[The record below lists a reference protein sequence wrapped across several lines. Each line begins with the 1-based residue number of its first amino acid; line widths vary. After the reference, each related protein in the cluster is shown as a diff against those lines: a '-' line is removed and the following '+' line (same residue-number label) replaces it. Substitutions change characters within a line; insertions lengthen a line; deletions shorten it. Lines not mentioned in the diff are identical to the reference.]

1 MRSQRPILAHLAGA
15 KVAGEYGRK
24 ERRAEKWLMILDLA
38 RALSLILSI
47 LSLYPVMLSA
57 FFVPGSRWE
66 DRLSLSLLKIAL
78 AAGICFA
85 SGLLFAFRPQARTRM
100 AESVMTTLPVQ
111 LFFWAMVGMGILF
124 VVSWYLEEYYVPLL
138 WRNQP

>member
-1 MRSQRPILAHLAGA
+1 ML
-15 KVAGEYGRK
+15 
-24 ERRAEKWLMILDLA
+24 LDLGK
-38 RALSLILSI
+38 ALSFILSI

-78 AAGICFA
+78 SACICFT
-85 SGLLFAFRPQARTRM
+85 SGFLFAFRPQTRPRI
-100 AESVMTTLPVQ
+100 AEPITTTLPVQ
-111 LFFWAMVGMGILF
+111 IFFWAMAGMAILF
-124 VVSWYLEEYYVPLL
+124 LVSWYLEGYYVPLL

>member
-1 MRSQRPILAHLAGA
+1 MFL
-15 KVAGEYGRK
+15 E
-24 ERRAEKWLMILDLA
+24 LA
-38 RALSLILSI
+38 RAVSLILSI

-85 SGLLFAFRPQARTRM
+85 SGFLFAFRPQARPRM
-100 AESVMTTLPVQ
+100 TQPITTTLPVQ
-111 LFFWAMVGMGILF
+111 LFFWAMVAMTILF
-124 VVSWYLEEYYVPLL
+124 LVSWYLEEYYVPLL